1 MTFIQQ
7 SMLWGLFAVS
17 IPVIIHLLNRR
28 RFRTVDWGA
37 MQFLLKAT
45 RESRGKKRLKHIL
58 ILVMRSLAIA
68 GLVFAIARPL
78 VGGFLGWGAG
88 KVETVVLIL
97 DRSPSMERSEKD
109 VQTTKRELVL
119 ERVKDAMT
127 ELGQARLVLIDSATG
142 KAQEIDSP
150 DALSQLSF
158 TSPTDSSADMPGML
172 NTALDYLSE
181 AQPNRAE
188 VWVASDLQR
197 GDWAPEDTRWD
208 VFRANL
214 ADLEMDVNLRV
225 LASKSRERNDFSMRV
240 VSTRRDAD
248 ELILDLEISREQDDA
263 PINKPIT
270 VTHKGVRTATEVTIS
285 GQTQQ
290 VQKRIPLEG
299 NKAGGHGWVSVPDSA
314 NQRNN
319 VAFFAYGPEAPV
331 HAFLV
336 VEQQTSSETLEA
348 LTKALAPGYA
358 NQVVTVR
365 QEKKAHQLDL
375 ELASLVVWK
384 APLPDQTTSA
394 QLMEFLQKGGV
405 VVFLPPEADSENS
418 FGGIAWEQLEEAD
431 PKKTFIV
438 NEWDH
443 SDGAFR
449 DSLGGQELPMGRLK
463 AIKRR
468 ALSGS
473 VTPLATWIGE
483 EKAPLL
489 ARRFVGDGQMLFLTT
504 LPDYRWSNIEQTAL
518 HLVALQRSFEDGNKR
533 LGAGFFGT
541 AGTATAKPIGQEIR
555 SRIDSYPKN
564 ETISDA
570 QEFEAGVY
578 QFGERVVAVN
588 RPATEDSM
596 EIVTSADLDTILED
610 TGYSLL
616 EEQGSTEDSATR
628 PAWRAFLLAML
639 LFLIVEAILCL
650 QPKRPNTGTA
660 PSPIPTS

>member
-1 MTFIQQ
+1 MTFLQN

-119 ERVKDAMT
+119 ERVKEAMA

-142 KAQEIDSP
+142 TAQEIESP
-150 DALSQLSF
+150 DVLSELSL
-158 TSPTDSSADMPGML
+158 TAPTDSSADMPEML
-172 NTALDYLSE
+172 NTAVDYLVE
-181 AQPNRAE
+181 AKPNRAE

-208 VFRANL
+208 LFRANL
-214 ADLEMDVNLRV
+214 TDLEMNVNLRV
-225 LASKSRERNDFSMRV
+225 LASKSRERNDFSLRV

-248 ELILDLEISREQDDA
+248 ELILDLEVSREQDDA
-263 PINKPIT
+263 PIKKAIT
-270 VTHKGVRTATEVTIS
+270 VTHKGVRTASEVSIS

-290 VQKRIPLEG
+290 IQKRIPLEG
-299 NKAGGHGWVSVPDSA
+299 NKTGGHGWVSIPDSA

-319 VAFFAYGPEAPV
+319 VAFFAYGAEAPV

-336 VEQQTSSETLEA
+336 VEQQTSNETLEA
-348 LTKALAPGYA
+348 LTKGLAPGFA
-358 NQVVTVR
+358 NQEVTVQ
-365 QEKKAHQLDL
+365 QEKKAHLLDL
-375 ELASLVVWK
+375 EIASLVVWK
-384 APLPDQTTSA
+384 APLPGPSTSA
-394 QLMEFLQKGGV
+394 QMLEFVQKGGV
-405 VVFLPPEADSENS
+405 VMFLPPEADSENS
-418 FGGIAWEQLEEAD
+418 FGGIAWEQLEEA
-431 PKKTFIV
+431 PAKKNFIV
-438 NEWDH
+438 EEWDH
-443 SDGAFR
+443 ADGAFR
-449 DSLGGQELPMGRLK
+449 DSAGGQELPMSRLK

-483 EKAPLL
+483 EKVPLL
-489 ARRFVGDGQMLFLTT
+489 ARRYVGDGQLLFLTT

-518 HLVALQRSFEDGNKR
+518 HLVALQRSFEEGNKR
-533 LGAGFFGT
+533 LGAGFFGI
-541 AGTATAKPIGQEIR
+541 AGTGSAKPQGQEIPT
-555 SRIDSYPKN
+555 RIDSFPKN

-588 RPATEDSM
+588 RPREEDSM
-596 EIVTSADLDTILED
+596 EIVTTADLDTILEG
-610 TGYSLL
+610 TSYSLL
-616 EEQGSTEDSATR
+616 EEQGSADDSSTR
-628 PAWRAFLLAML
+628 PAWRAFLIAML

-650 QPKRPNTGTA
+650 QPKRPAIGAA
-660 PSPIPTS
+660 PTPTPS